1 MARGHVCVLT
11 TAHPTDDVR
20 VNSRMVRAFLAAGY
34 RVSWVGPD
42 NAYFTETS
50 TPEADVDYHLFRPN
64 SSRLRRLGAGRAAGR
79 AAAGVRD
86 VDWWYSPDPDAA
98 AVATKVARRQGG
110 RVLFDIH
117 EVFHLGLLDRWFA
130 GRTPRVVRELV
141 RRRIARTCRKVDL
154 VTGVSEAVMQP
165 YLAPGAARVLTRNC
179 APRFFAEVGGASLRA
194 DGGPLRV
201 MHGKAIAG
209 NGTPRVLDALAEID
223 RSTAER
229 LRVHFT
235 RVPAGEFAETFERRV
250 QSLPHPEVAVVADG
264 VPHEAMPALLAEHH
278 VGMVAYQRDLGLDS
292 LPNRLFEY
300 MASGLAVLAPS
311 YSSEIVEI
319 LEAEDAGIVAD
330 FEDDAAISRA
340 LTWLVEHPD
349 EVAQMGRR
357 AREAF
362 LARYNWDAEAEKLIA
377 AMEGMEGR

>member
-20 VNSRMVRAFLAAGY
+20 VNSRMARAFLSAGY

-50 TPEADVDYHLFRPN
+50 TPEADIDYHLFRPN
-64 SSRLRRLGAGRAAGR
+64 SNRVLRLGAGRAAAR
-79 AAAGVRD
+79 AAAGIRD

-130 GRTPRVVRELV
+130 GRTPRFVRELV
-141 RRRIARTCRKVDL
+141 RRRIARTCRNVDL

-165 YLAPGAARVLTRNC
+165 YLAPGDARVLTRNC
-179 APRFFAEVGGASLRA
+179 APRFFAEVGDTPQRTG
-194 DGGPLRV
+194 DGQLRV
-201 MHGKAIAG
+201 MHGKAIGG
-209 NGTPRVLDALAEID
+209 NGTPRVLAALAKVD

-235 RVPAGEFAETFERRV
+235 RVHAGDFAQTFERSV
-250 QSLPHPEVAVVADG
+250 QVLPHPEVAVVAAG
-264 VPHEAMPALLAEHH
+264 VPHESMPALLAEHQ

-319 LEAEDAGIVAD
+319 LESEEAGIVAD
-330 FEDDAAISRA
+330 FEDEVEIARA
-340 LTWLVEHPD
+340 LTWLAEHPE
-349 EVAQMGRR
+349 EVAAMGRR

-377 AMEGMEGR
+377 AMEGVAGR